1 MRSKRIFILLGH
13 PDSGP
18 EPMSRQ
24 LADTYEAAA
33 KAAGHEVRRMNIF
46 DLSFDP
52 TLHKGYRAIQELEPD
67 LKLVQENLSWCEHF
81 VLAYPNWWGSMPAV
95 LKGMW
100 DRMFLPR
107 FAFRMWKNRFGWD
120 ALLKGRTARVLIT
133 CGNPAILDH
142 IAFGDFTATIK
153 RSLLQFAGLLTWVS
167 AFGHAEHASVQ
178 KQERWKRCV
187 ARLARRAR

>member
-1 MRSKRIFILLGH
+1 
-13 PDSGP
+13 
-18 EPMSRQ
+18 MSRQ

-153 RSLLQFAGLLTWVS
+153 RSLLQFAGFRTWVS

>member
-1 MRSKRIFILLGH
+1 MTPKRIYILLGH
-13 PDSGP
+13 PDNGP
-18 EPMSRQ
+18 EPLSRH
-24 LADTYEAAA
+24 LADEYEKSARAS
-33 KAAGHEVRRMNIF
+33 GHEVRRTNLA

-67 LKLVQENLSWCEHF
+67 LKKVQEDLTWCEHF
-81 VLAYPNWWGSMPAV
+81 VLVYPNWWGGMPGP

-120 ALLKGRTARVLIT
+120 ALLKGRTARVIIT

-142 IAFGDFTATIK
+142 LAFGDFTASIK
-153 RSLLQFAGLLTWVS
+153 RSLLQFAGFRTRVTAIGRS
-167 AFGHAEHASVQ
+167 EHLSDHQHSGCMTRV
-178 KQERWKRCV
+178 R
-187 ARLARRAR
+187 RLAKRAG

>member
-1 MRSKRIFILLGH
+1 MRKKRIFILLGH

-18 EPMSRQ
+18 EPLSRQ
-24 LADTYEAAA
+24 LVDAYETAAR
-33 KAAGHEVRRMNIF
+33 AAGHEVRRMNIF

-52 TLHKGYRAIQELEPD
+52 NLHKGYRAIQELEPD
-67 LKLVQENLSWCEHF
+67 LKAVQENLTWCEHF
-81 VLAYPNWWGSMPAV
+81 VLAYPNWWGSMPGV

-133 CGNPAILDH
+133 CGNPVILDH
-142 IAFGDFTATIK
+142 LAFGDFSDTIK
-153 RSLLQFAGLLTWVS
+153 RSLLQFAGLRTSIS
-167 AFGHAEHASVQ
+167 AFGHSEHAG
-178 KQERWKRCV
+178 ERRTRAWLRQV
-187 ARLARRAR
+187 SALGRRGC

>member
-1 MRSKRIFILLGH
+1 MSKRIFILLGH

-33 KAAGHEVRRMNIF
+33 RAAGHEVRRMNIF

-52 TLHKGYRAIQELEPD
+52 ILHKGYRAIQELEPD

-81 VLAYPNWWGSMPAV
+81 VLAYPNWWGGMPGE

-133 CGNPAILDH
+133 CGNPAYLDH
-142 IAFGDFTATIK
+142 FAFGDFTASIK
-153 RSLLQFAGLLTWVS
+153 RSLLQFAGFRTWVS
-167 AFGHAEHASVQ
+167 AFGHAELAKSSV
-178 KQERWKRCV
+178 KDSWKRKV
-187 ARLARRAR
+187 ARLAKAAR